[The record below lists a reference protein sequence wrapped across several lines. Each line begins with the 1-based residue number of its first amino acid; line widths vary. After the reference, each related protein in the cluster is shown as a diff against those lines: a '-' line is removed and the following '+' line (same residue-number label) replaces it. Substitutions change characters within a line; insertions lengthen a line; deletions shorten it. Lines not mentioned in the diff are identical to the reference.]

1 MLNIMYF
8 VWPTIMFTDIYYSF
22 TKRVKNNFHAKECV
36 FWASLQKNDDKIFNE
51 LSPKTLDV
59 NVKLHM
65 FTPTTGGH
73 SKSSP
78 PLINKNYYLVRTTE
92 LAHSRNSLKLAPIFS

>member
-1 MLNIMYF
+1 MSRNAIF
-8 VWPTIMFTDIYYSF
+8 GP
-22 TKRVKNNFHAKECV
+22 
-36 FWASLQKNDDKIFNE
+36 ASRKMMAKIFNE

-78 PLINKNYYLVRTTE
+78 PVINKNYNLVRATE
-92 LAHSRNSLKLAPIFS
+92 LSHSRNTLKLAPIFS